1 MLEQKTQIFLRR
13 LREQSNLAYSEN
25 TLSGIFYVMYGFVE
39 IIEND
44 PIFSKF
50 IQTKVYEENEIQRN
64 INKEYREKKMD
75 KQLWHELFRLHVANK
90 FWHEYYS
97 LFKAAHDSIKLDRCH
112 ALNKK
117 ADNIATHNLLFFD
130 ASDPRFLKRLTKEE
144 AEFHTNDFEKCID
157 KIVELINSDQK
168 LLNQIYNELEKGSP
182 KEAEN
187 IVSPY
192 GETEDD
198 KLQNPPRYTYNPMT
212 ELGNMTFKEEGI
224 NFEGRRALILR
235 YFFINNPKHVT
246 HRDFSEWLKSEKI
259 KKINVS
265 SVNFRQDI
273 EKISKRIQDE
283 SKYIKSVITKAKK
296 SRKLL
301 TEINFYDFEILYK

>member
-1 MLEQKTQIFLRR
+1 MLDQKTQIFLRR

-64 INKEYREKKMD
+64 INKEYREKKID
-75 KQLWHELFRLHVANK
+75 KQLWHELFHLHVANK

-97 LFKAAHDSIKLDRCH
+97 LFKAAHDSIKLDRCY
-112 ALNKK
+112 ALGKK
-117 ADNIATHNLLFFD
+117 ADNIATHNLMFFD

-157 KIVELINSDQK
+157 KIIELINSDQK
-168 LLNQIYNELEKGSP
+168 LLNQIYNEVEKGDTE
-182 KEAEN
+182 KQEN
-187 IVSPY
+187 VLSPY

-198 KLQNPPRYTYNPMT
+198 KLQSPPRYSYNPIT
-212 ELGNMTFKEEGI
+212 ELGIITFKEETI
-224 NFEGRRALILR
+224 KFEGRRALILR
-235 YFFINNPKHVT
+235 YFFKINPKLKT